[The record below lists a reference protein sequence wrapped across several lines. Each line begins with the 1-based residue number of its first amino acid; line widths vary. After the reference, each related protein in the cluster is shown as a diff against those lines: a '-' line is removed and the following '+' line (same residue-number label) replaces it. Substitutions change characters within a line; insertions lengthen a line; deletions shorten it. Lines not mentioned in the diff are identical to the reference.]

1 MSNLLPPVKVSILL
15 AARNEEANI
24 ERCLK
29 SLDALQFPKE
39 NLEICIGDDDST
51 DLTAQIIQE
60 FIKDKPH
67 FRYFKITRQ
76 TPRLKGKTNVLAQL
90 AYLANGEYFFFCDA
104 DIAVPSNWIDRMLS
118 YFQQNTGI
126 IVGLTRMKKSNF
138 FADFLSLEWL
148 FTLSIMRFFAL
159 FNVGITGLGN
169 NMAVSRKAY
178 ESVGG
183 YEGIDFS
190 IVEDHALFKAITD
203 KKYDF
208 AQAYIP
214 EVIAFSEP
222 VSSFTELMVQRKR
235 WMHGIMQAPIV
246 LRISLIICALLI
258 PLIGIISIWDPARS
272 IRMIISNY
280 ILVTGISV
288 ISLIFLKQKDLWK
301 TVFLFWFYMLGITIL
316 MLTVHF
322 LPGKTI
328 WKDRTY

>member
-29 SLDALQFPKE
+29 SLDALQFPKD
-39 NLEICIGDDDST
+39 NLEICIGDDDSSDCT
-51 DLTAQIIQE
+51 SEIIQE

-67 FRYFKITRQ
+67 FRYFKITGQ
-76 TPRLKGKTNVLAQL
+76 SLLLKGKTNVLAQL
-90 AYLANGEYFFFCDA
+90 AHQARGEYFFFCDA
-104 DIAVPSNWIDRMLS
+104 DIAVPTTWVDKMML
-118 YFQQNTGI
+118 YFKQNTGI
-126 IVGLTRMKKSNF
+126 VVGLTRMKKSSF

-148 FTLSIMRFFAL
+148 FTLSVMRFFAL
-159 FNVGITGLGN
+159 FNIGITGLGN

-190 IVEDHALFKAITD
+190 IVEDHALFKAITEN
-203 KKYDF
+203 KYEF
-208 AQAYIP
+208 VQAYVP
-214 EVIAFSEP
+214 EVIALSEP
-222 VSSFTELMVQRKR
+222 VSSFKELMIQRKR

-258 PLIGIISIWDPARS
+258 PMIGIIAIWDPARS
-272 IRMIISNY
+272 VRMIVSNY
-280 ILVTGISV
+280 ILITGISV

-322 LPGKTI
+322 LPGKTV